1 MSGARPLAV
10 VCLSGGLDSTV
21 CCALAA
27 QEHEVAALHLQY
39 GQRTQARERRA
50 FEAVCDHYGVRQRL
64 VAQQPAL
71 GAMGTSA
78 LTDPSI
84 PVPEPAPGEGI
95 PVTYVPFR
103 NGQILALATA
113 WAEAL
118 GAVAVYLGAVQEDSS
133 GYPDCR
139 QEFVDAFARAMQL
152 GTRPGHG
159 PELRTPLLHLRKA
172 QIVER
177 GLELGAPLEHSWS
190 CYQGEERAC
199 GRCESCQLR
208 RRGFAAAGATDPLP
222 YADPSR

>member
-1 MSGARPLAV
+1 MSATRPLAV

-27 QEHEVAALHLQY
+27 QGHELAALHLQY
-39 GQRTQARERRA
+39 GQRTQVRERMA
-50 FEAVCDHYGVRQRL
+50 FDAVCDHFAVRHRL

-84 PVPEPAPGEGI
+84 AIPEQPPGEGI

-118 GAVAVYLGAVQEDSS
+118 GAVAVYLGAVQDDSS

-139 QEFVDAFARAMQL
+139 QEFLDAFASAMRL

-159 PELRTPLLHLRKA
+159 PELRVPLLHLGKR

-190 CYQGEERAC
+190 CYQGEALAC
-199 GRCESCQLR
+199 GRCESCELR
-208 RRGFAAAGATDPLP
+208 RRGFAAAGAADPIP

>member
-1 MSGARPLAV
+1 MSAARPLAV

-21 CCALAA
+21 CCAMAA
-27 QEHEVAALHLQY
+27 QEHEIAALHLQY
-39 GQRTQARERRA
+39 GQRTQDRERQA
-50 FEAVCDHYGVRQRL
+50 FDAVCDHYGVRHRL

-78 LTDPSI
+78 LTDRSI
-84 PVPEPAPGEGI
+84 PVPEQAPGEGI

-139 QEFVDAFARAMQL
+139 QEFLDAFGQAMQL

-159 PELRTPLLHLRKA
+159 PQLRTPLLQLDKG
-172 QIVER
+172 QIVAR
-177 GLELGAPLEHSWS
+177 GVELGAPLQHSWS
-190 CYQGEERAC
+190 CYQGEAQAC
-199 GRCESCQLR
+199 GRCESCVLR
-208 RRGFAAAGATDPLP
+208 QKGFAAAGATDPIA
-222 YADPSR
+222 YAGGPR